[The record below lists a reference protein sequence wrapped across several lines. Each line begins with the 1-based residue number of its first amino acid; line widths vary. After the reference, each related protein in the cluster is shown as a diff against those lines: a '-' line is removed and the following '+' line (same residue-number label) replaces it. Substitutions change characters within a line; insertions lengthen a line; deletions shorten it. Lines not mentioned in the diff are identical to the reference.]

1 MGGVYMIE
9 LEVKKG
15 RNRFY
20 IGDSEVNS
28 LAQITYIPAENG
40 KIIVDHT
47 EVADELKG
55 REVGRNL
62 VDKMVEYARRE
73 NLKIIPHC
81 SFVKKVFEEN
91 SEYQDVWIKK

>member
-1 MGGVYMIE
+1 MIE
-9 LEVKKG
+9 LEIKKG

-28 LAQITYIPAENG
+28 LAQITYIPAEDG

-47 EVADELKG
+47 GVADELKG
-55 REVGRNL
+55 KKVGRKL
-62 VDKMVEYARRE
+62 VDKIVEYAREE
-73 NLKIIPHC
+73 NLKIIPQC

-91 SEYQDVWIKK
+91 PEYEDVWVK

>member
-1 MGGVYMIE
+1 MVE
-9 LEVKKG
+9 LKVKQG

-40 KIIVDHT
+40 KLIVDHT
-47 EVADELKG
+47 GVADELKG
-55 REVGRNL
+55 RKVGRQL
-62 VDKMVEYARRE
+62 VDKVVEFARQE
-73 NLKIIPHC
+73 NLKIVPQC

-91 SEYQDVWIKK
+91 PEYEDVWEK